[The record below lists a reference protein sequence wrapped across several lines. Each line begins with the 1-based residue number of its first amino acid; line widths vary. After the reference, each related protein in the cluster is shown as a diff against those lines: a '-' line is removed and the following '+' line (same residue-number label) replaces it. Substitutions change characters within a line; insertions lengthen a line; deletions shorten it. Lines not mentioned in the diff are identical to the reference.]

1 MMEVKRFGPSIHVAE
16 GLITECY
23 KDGLP
28 EAESILRMA
37 REEGNEI
44 LILFMQGIVD
54 DMKRWIEDYPEV
66 I

>member
-1 MMEVKRFGPSIHVAE
+1 MEVKRFGSPIPVTESF
-16 GLITECY
+16 ITECY

-37 REEGNEI
+37 REGGNEI

-66 I
+66 T